1 MQLNIDSIL
10 DAAEQQEASDVFL
23 QEDEVPRLK
32 INEQIIV
39 LGEEPMSLAHMTA
52 FWQACGA
59 NAQGDGARNRDT
71 AFVSRTHTR
80 YRVSLHRTM
89 GRLGA
94 VLRRIKTKVPTFKA
108 LRAHE
113 RLLTR
118 S

>member
-1 MQLNIDSIL
+1 MEQKFDGIL

-39 LGEEPMSLAHMTA
+39 LGEEPMSLAHMIA

-59 NAQGDGARNRDT
+59 NAQGDGDMDRDSG
-71 AFVSRTHTR
+71 FISRTHTR
-80 YRVSLHRTM
+80 YRVNLHRTM

-94 VLRRIKTKVPTFKA
+94 VLRRIKTNVPSLKA
-108 LRAHE
+108 LCVRE
-113 RLLTR
+113 M
-118 S
+118 

>member
-1 MQLNIDSIL
+1 MPQDNDSIL

-52 FWQACGA
+52 FWEACGA
-59 NAQGDGARNRDT
+59 NAQGEMDRDSG
-71 AFVSRTHTR
+71 FISRTHTR
-80 YRVSLHRTM
+80 YRVNLHRTM

-94 VLRRIKTKVPTFKA
+94 VLRRIKTSVPA
-108 LRAHE
+108 LKK
-113 RLLTR
+113 R
-118 S
+118 SGRPSGS